1 MRGVIKGKIFMK
13 VSDEAAEQYESRR
26 KRAMK
31 EALETAIEVRQK
43 ENEDRILANC
53 NKIKDRCI
61 KELFPH
67 LYKASSQSVMVDI

>member
-1 MRGVIKGKIFMK
+1 
-13 VSDEAAEQYESRR
+13 
-26 KRAMK
+26 MK